1 MSGDAAT
8 RAMQKL
14 ANEDTVNQPA
24 SATVGKPPPPPP
36 AAAAMTPEVVAPED
50 EQEASL
56 IVIPAY
62 GTPEKALGD
71 YVSVLGLT
79 LPEELNFTDYQ
90 LFGNGIRTF
99 TESGMWIVGDYLNY
113 GVDHFGEDIA
123 SQVVDSLGYTE
134 QSLAIAKSVS
144 KAIPMS
150 ERRQSLS
157 FAHHQSVA
165 YLDSEKREMWLDRA
179 IENEWSRDEL
189 RDQIRQ
195 AEGKEK
201 LKRGRPVGSTKS
213 TRTAKAR
220 AEAMSMIQMVAF
232 VENNFKATI
241 SDSVEEM
248 IVLAKLAGPM
258 VKGIE
263 SGEGFANTDAKKL
276 FAPIDQT
283 LKILAKLREQA
294 EQVAA
299 FEPPK
304 EKAAKAPKAEKPAKA
319 PKAKKAGKKAKAAP
333 EAPQSEATA

>member
-1 MSGDAAT
+1 MSEDAAT
-8 RAMQKL
+8 RALKKL
-14 ANEDTVNQPA
+14 QNEDRVNRPA
-24 SATVGKPPPPPP
+24 SETVEQAPEPEQ
-36 AAAAMTPEVVAPED
+36 AMTPEVVAPEG

-99 TESGMWIVGDYLNY
+99 SESGMWIVGDYLNY

-123 SQVVDSLGYTE
+123 SQVVDSLGYSE
-134 QSLAIAKSVS
+134 ASLAIAKSVS
-144 KAIPMS
+144 KAIPMN
-150 ERRQSLS
+150 ERRQGLS
-157 FAHHQSVA
+157 FEFHHTVA
-165 YLDSEKREMWLDRA
+165 YLDSEKRGMWLDRV
-179 IENEWSRDEL
+179 IENEWTRDEL
-189 RDQIRQ
+189 RDRVRA

-201 LKRGRPVGSTKS
+201 LKRGRPVGSTKA

-220 AEAMSMIQMVAF
+220 ADAMSMIQMVAF

-248 IVLAKLAGPM
+248 IALAKLAGPM
-258 VKGIE
+258 IKGIE
-263 SGEGFANTDAKKL
+263 SGEGFSNTDAKKL
-276 FAPIDQT
+276 IGPIDQT
-283 LKILAKLREQA
+283 VKILSKLREQA

-299 FEPPK
+299 FVPPK
-304 EKAAKAPKAEKPAKA
+304 EQPAKAEKPAKA
-319 PKAKKAGKKAKAAP
+319 PKAKKAKKVKAAAP
-333 EAPQSEATA
+333 AAQEEAAAQE